1 MNQLDLKNQTA
12 VVTGG
17 ARGIG
22 LAISR
27 RLLESGAS
35 VALWDLDA
43 AALKEAEKVL
53 APLGKVRGVTVDVT
67 SEGSIQAAVE
77 ATIGHFGFISVL
89 VNNAGIGGW
98 NAKTWELTPEMWRKV
113 LEVNLTG
120 VFLCCR
126 GIVPKL
132 LENGYGRIVNIASI
146 AGKEG
151 NPNAS
156 HYSAS
161 KAGVIGL
168 TKSLGKELAEKN
180 ICVNCVTPAV
190 IETDILQ
197 QCTKE
202 HVAYMLSRIPMNRF
216 GKVEEA
222 AALVGWLC
230 SADCSFSTGAVF
242 DLSGGRATY

>member
-43 AALKEAEKVL
+43 AALKEAEKIL